1 MLFALTSAKT
11 RKGVAQAFDEVARC
25 VYDEI
30 SANVVDEEWDDNS
43 ASSQMKRSQQPQWS
57 RSRRLDA
64 NEEEHGNRLCC

>member
-30 SANVVDEEWDDNS
+30 SANVIDDEWDDDNS
-43 ASSQMKRSQQPQWS
+43 SSQKNKTQQPQWS
-57 RSRRLDA
+57 RRRRLGA
-64 NEEEHGNRLCC
+64 NG